1 MNLQNK
7 PRPQIKTFTY
17 HTMKNTKLLILLAAA
32 SIFAGCNSDSTA
44 NKEKQAKQNKSAAEQ
59 IYVPPGKLDDY
70 YAILSGGQ
78 SGSVFVYGIPSCR
91 FIKEIPIF
99 EPRAGLG
106 YANNPGSESYKRLAA
121 TGPLWGDTHHP
132 VLSQTDGRYDGHW
145 LWINDKANDRVAKID
160 LRTFEVVEIKLVP
173 NLQGAHGLAAYLPS
187 CKYVFVNGELES
199 DPIGNSTDP
208 EKYRSAIAFLDAQ
221 TLETKFEVS
230 FVGNADIASSGK
242 DGHYVFSTMY
252 NTENVSSEG
261 MIERDRDAVGAIDV
275 PLAEKALAE
284 GKFIKINGVPVI
296 ESEKVPGVLTL
307 IPVPKN
313 PHGCNVTPDGK
324 YVLACGKLS
333 PTVTIIDA
341 HTLKVIAEPE
351 VGLGPLHTTFDG
363 RGNAYTSLFVDSQIV
378 KSNIDKAIKN
388 APDYIVDRVD
398 VHYNVGHT
406 KAAGAD
412 TSYPSGDWLISL
424 NKLSKGMFLP
434 VGPAMPESQELV
446 DISGE
451 KMRVIAAFPSL
462 PEPHDAVMIHRKV
475 LEDYVVQTYEQ
486 QPAAV
491 KLGEEKIVRNGNK
504 VEVFMTCIR
513 SKFVP
518 EQFEVHQGDEVKLH
532 ITNVE
537 TVRDMSHGFA
547 LSRYGINVAIDPGQ
561 TSETTFVADKLG
573 TYWYYCTW
581 FCSALHLEM
590 RGRMLV
596 KPTGAELSDN
606 IGPVSKEAKAQSAA
620 GKESS
625 FE

>member
-1 MNLQNK
+1 M
-7 PRPQIKTFTY
+7 KTS
-17 HTMKNTKLLILLAAA
+17 NLLIFTVTA
-32 SIFAGCNSDSTA
+32 SIFVAGCNSDSTA
-44 NKEKQAKQNKSAAEQ
+44 NKQKQEAQNKSAAQ
-59 IYVPPGKLDDY
+59 QVYVPPGKLDDY

-78 SGSVFVYGIPSCR
+78 SGSAFVYGIPSCR
-91 FIKEIPIF
+91 LIKEIPIF

-160 LRTFEVVEIKLVP
+160 LRTFEVAEIKLVP
-173 NLQGAHGLAAYLPS
+173 NIQGAHGLAAYLPS
-187 CKYVFVNGELES
+187 CKYLFVNGELET
-199 DPIGNSTDP
+199 DAAGNSTDP
-208 EKYRSAIAFLDAQ
+208 SKYRSAIAFLDAQ

-230 FVGNADIASSGK
+230 FTGNADIASSGK
-242 DGHYVFSTMY
+242 DGRYVFSTMY
-252 NTENVSSEG
+252 NTENAVSSEG

-296 ESEKVPGVLTL
+296 ESEKAPGVLTL
-307 IPVPKN
+307 IPVAKN

-324 YVLACGKLS
+324 YVLASGKLS

-378 KSNIDKAIKN
+378 KWNIEKAIKG

-412 TSYPSGDWLISL
+412 SSYPSGDWLISL

-434 VGPAMPESQELV
+434 VGPAMPESQELI

-451 KMRVIAAFPSL
+451 KMRVVAAFPSL

-475 LEDYVVQTYEQ
+475 LEDYVVQTYEPK
-486 QPAAV
+486 PAAV
-491 KLGEEKIVRNGNK
+491 KLGEERIVRNGNK
-504 VEVFMTCIR
+504 VDVYMTCIR

-518 EQFEVHQGDEVKLH
+518 EQFELHQGDEVKLH
-532 ITNVE
+532 LTNVE
-537 TVRDMSHGFA
+537 TVRDMTHGFA
-547 LSRYGINVAIDPGQ
+547 LSRYGINVAVDPGQ
-561 TSETTFVADKLG
+561 TTETTFVADKLG

-596 KPTGAELSDN
+596 KSAGAQLNDN
-606 IGPVSKEAKAQSAA
+606 IGPVSTQAKLQSVS
-620 GKESS
+620 GKDGSS
-625 FE
+625 YE

>member
-1 MNLQNK
+1 
-7 PRPQIKTFTY
+7 
-17 HTMKNTKLLILLAAA
+17 MKKELILSLVLLAP
-32 SIFAGCNSDSTA
+32 FAFSGCNSDSTG
-44 NKEKQAKQNKSAAEQ
+44 KQQKAAMQNATAAQ
-59 IYVPPGKLDDY
+59 QVYVAPGKLDEY

-106 YANNPGSESYKRLAA
+106 YANNPGSESYKRLVA

-160 LRTFEVVEIKLVP
+160 LRTFEVVEIKMVP

-187 CKYVFVNGELES
+187 CKYVFVNGELET
-199 DPIGNSTDP
+199 DAAGNSTDSS
-208 EKYRSAIAFLDAQ
+208 KYRSVVAFLDAQ
-221 TLETKFEVS
+221 TLETKFQVS

-242 DGHYVFSTMY
+242 DGRRVFVTMY
-252 NTENVSSEG
+252 NTENATSSEG

-275 PLAEKALAE
+275 PLAEKAIAE
-284 GKFIKINGVPVI
+284 GKFTRINGVPVI
-296 ESEKVPGVLTL
+296 EQEKVPGVLTL

-324 YVLACGKLS
+324 YVLASGKLS
-333 PTVTIIDA
+333 PTVTVIDA
-341 HTLKVIAEPE
+341 QTLKVVAEPE

-378 KSNIDKAIKN
+378 KWNIEKAVKGDN
-388 APDYIVDRVD
+388 DYIVDRVD

-412 TSYPSGDWLISL
+412 TSHPNGDWLISL

-434 VGPAMPESQELV
+434 VGPAMPESQELI
-446 DISGE
+446 DISGD
-451 KMRVIAAFPSL
+451 KMKVVAAFPSL

-475 LEDYVVQTYEQ
+475 LEDVVVQTYEQ
-486 QPAAV
+486 QPTAV
-491 KLGEEKIVRNGNK
+491 KLGEEKVVRNGKK
-504 VEVFMTCIR
+504 VDVYMTCIR

-518 EQFEVHQGDEVKLH
+518 EQVEVHEGDEIHLH
-532 ITNVE
+532 LTNVE
-537 TVRDMSHGFA
+537 TVRDMTHGIAF
-547 LSRYGINVAIDPGQ
+547 SRLGINLAVDPGQ
-561 TSETTFVADKLG
+561 TAETTFVADKAG

-590 RGRMLV
+590 RGRLLV
-596 KPTGAELSDN
+596 KPPGAELSDAL
-606 IGPVSKEAKAQSAA
+606 GPVTNEEKARSVSQKA
-620 GKESS
+620 GASYE
-625 FE
+625 

>member
-1 MNLQNK
+1 M
-7 PRPQIKTFTY
+7 
-17 HTMKNTKLLILLAAA
+17 NTKLISLLVVSLA
-32 SIFAGCNSDSTA
+32 IAGCNSDTSSRQQKNA
-44 NKEKQAKQNKSAAEQ
+44 AESAAAAQ
-59 IYVPPGKLDDY
+59 QVYVAPGKLDDY
-70 YAILSGGQ
+70 YAFLSGGQ

-106 YANNPGSESYKRLAA
+106 YANNPGSDSYKRLAA
-121 TGPLWGDTHHP
+121 SGPFWGDTHHP

-145 LWINDKANDRVAKID
+145 LWINDKANERVAKID
-160 LRTFEVVEIKLVP
+160 LRTFEVAEIKLVP
-173 NLQGAHGLAAYLPS
+173 NIQGAHGLAAYLPS
-187 CKYVFVNGELES
+187 CKYVYVNGELET
-199 DPIGNSTDP
+199 DAAGNSTESD
-208 EKYRSAIAFLDAQ
+208 KYRSMVAFLDAQ
-221 TLETKFEVS
+221 SLETKFEVS

-242 DGHYVFSTMY
+242 DGRYVFVTMY
-252 NTENVSSEG
+252 NTENATSSEG

-275 PLAEKALAE
+275 PLAEKALAD
-284 GKFIKINGVPVI
+284 GKFSKINGVPVI

-324 YVLACGKLS
+324 YVLASGKLS
-333 PTVTIIDA
+333 PTVSIIDA
-341 HTLKVIAEPE
+341 KTLKLVAEPE

-378 KSNIDKAIKN
+378 KWNIDKAV
-388 APDYIVDRVD
+388 AGQPDYIVDRVD

-412 TSYPSGDWLISL
+412 TSYPNGDWLISL
-424 NKLSKGMFLP
+424 NKLSKGMFIP
-434 VGPAMPESQELV
+434 VGPAMPESQELI

-451 KMRVIAAFPSL
+451 KMRVVAAFPSP
-462 PEPHDAVMIHRKV
+462 PEPHDAAMLPRKV
-475 LEDYVVQTYEQ
+475 LENYVVQTYAL
-486 QPAAV
+486 QPEAV
-491 KLGEEKIVRNGNK
+491 KLGEEKVVRNGKK
-504 VEVFMTCIR
+504 VDVYMTCIR

-518 EQFEVHQGDEVKLH
+518 EQFEVHEGDEIHLR

-537 TVRDMSHGFA
+537 TVRNMTHGVA
-547 LSRYGINVAIDPGQ
+547 ISKYGINLGVDPGQ
-561 TSETTFVADKLG
+561 TVETTFVADKLG

-596 KPTGAELSDN
+596 KPPGAKLNEYLGPLAKEEKARSTSSDK
-606 IGPVSKEAKAQSAA
+606 G
-620 GKESS
+620 SS
-625 FE
+625 YE

>member
-1 MNLQNK
+1 
-7 PRPQIKTFTY
+7 
-17 HTMKNTKLLILLAAA
+17 MKLKLFLVLLAATPVG
-32 SIFAGCNSDSTA
+32 FTGCNSDSTA
-44 NKEKQAKQNKSAAEQ
+44 RQQKAAAQSASSAQ
-59 IYVPPGKLDDY
+59 QVYVAPGKLDEY

-78 SGSVFVYGIPSCR
+78 SGSAFVYGIPSCR

-160 LRTFEVVEIKLVP
+160 LRTFDVAEIKLVP
-173 NLQGAHGLAAYLPS
+173 NLQGAHGLAAFLPS

-199 DPIGNSTDP
+199 DAAGNSTDA
-208 EKYRSAIAFLDAQ
+208 EKYRSVVAFLDAQ
-221 TLETKFEVS
+221 TLETKFQVS

-242 DGHYVFSTMY
+242 DGRFVFVTMY
-252 NTENVSSEG
+252 NTENAVSSEG

-275 PLAEKALAE
+275 PLAEQALAD
-284 GKFIKINGVPVI
+284 GQFTRINGVPVI

-324 YVLACGKLS
+324 YVLASGKLS

-378 KSNIDKAIKN
+378 KWNIEKAIQGE
-388 APDYIVDRVD
+388 PDYVVDRVD

-412 TSYPSGDWLISL
+412 TSHPSGDWLISL

-434 VGPAMPESQELV
+434 VGPAMPESQELIN
-446 DISGE
+446 ISGD
-451 KMRVIAAFPSL
+451 KMRVVAAFPSP

-475 LEDYVVQTYEQ
+475 LENYVVQTYEP
-486 QPAAV
+486 QPTAV
-491 KLGEEKIVRNGNK
+491 KLGEERVVRHGNT
-504 VEVFMTCIR
+504 VDVYMTCIR

-518 EQFEVHQGDEVKLH
+518 EQFEVHEGDEIRLH
-532 ITNVE
+532 LTNVE
-537 TVRDMSHGFA
+537 TVRDMTHGIAF
-547 LSRYGINVAIDPGQ
+547 SRLGINLAVDPGQ
-561 TSETTFVADKLG
+561 TVETTFVAARPG

-590 RGRMLV
+590 RGRLLV
-596 KPTGAELSDN
+596 KPKGAELNENPGTVAQAD
-606 IGPVSKEAKAQSAA
+606 KARSAA
-620 GKESS
+620 QPKGGAYE
-625 FE
+625 

>member
-1 MNLQNK
+1 MKFNSVLGLVLIS
-7 PRPQIKTFTY
+7 PVIFT
-17 HTMKNTKLLILLAAA
+17 A
-32 SIFAGCNSDSTA
+32 CNSDTTVR
-44 NKEKQAKQNKSAAEQ
+44 KEKAAAQSAAAAQ
-59 IYVPPGKLDDY
+59 QVYVPPGKLDDY

-91 FIKEIPIF
+91 FIKEIPVF

-121 TGPLWGDTHHP
+121 SGPLWGDTHHP
-132 VLSQTDGRYDGHW
+132 VLSQTEGRYDGKW

-160 LRTFEVVEIKLVP
+160 LRTFEVAEIKEVP
-173 NLQGAHGLAAYLPS
+173 NIQGAHGLAAYLPS

-199 DPIGNSTDP
+199 DFVGNSTDP
-208 EKYRSAIAFLDAQ
+208 QNYRSLVAFLDAQ
-221 TLETKFEVS
+221 TLETKFQIS

-242 DGHYVFSTMY
+242 DGRYVFVTMY
-252 NTENVSSEG
+252 NTENAVSSEG

-284 GKFIKINGVPVI
+284 GKFNKINGVPVI
-296 ESEKVPGVLTL
+296 DSEKVPGVLTL

-324 YVLACGKLS
+324 YVLASGKLS

-341 HTLKVIAEPE
+341 KTLKVIAEPE
-351 VGLGPLHTTFDG
+351 VGLGPLHTTFDD

-378 KSNIDKAIKN
+378 KWNIEKAIKN
-388 APDYIVDRVD
+388 TPDYIVDRVD

-412 TSYPSGDWLISL
+412 TSHPSGDWLISL

-451 KMRVIAAFPSL
+451 KMRVVAAFPSL

-475 LEDYVVQTYEQ
+475 LENVVVQTYEQ
-486 QPAAV
+486 QPTAV
-491 KLGEEKIVRNGNK
+491 KLGEEKVLRNGNK
-504 VEVFMTCIR
+504 VDVYMTCIR

-518 EQFEVHQGDEVKLH
+518 EQFEVHEGDEVKLH
-532 ITNVE
+532 LTNVE
-537 TVRDMSHGFA
+537 TVRDMTHGIA
-547 LSRYGINVAIDPGQ
+547 ISRMGINLAVDPGQ
-561 TSETTFVADKLG
+561 TSETTFTPSKPG

-590 RGRMLV
+590 RGRLLV
-596 KPTGAELSDN
+596 KPQGAELN
-606 IGPVSKEAKAQSAA
+606 EYLGPVAKADKAKSAA
-620 GKESS
+620 AKGSDLE
-625 FE
+625 

>member
-1 MNLQNK
+1 MTLK
-7 PRPQIKTFTY
+7 SY
-17 HTMKNTKLLILLAAA
+17 ILLAALMPLA
-32 SIFAGCNSDSTA
+32 FTACNSDHSSK
-44 NKEKQAKQNKSAAEQ
+44 KEKAAAQAASAAQ
-59 IYVPPGKLDDY
+59 QVYVPPGKLDDY

-121 TGPLWGDTHHP
+121 SGPMWGDTHHP
-132 VLSQTDGRYDGHW
+132 VLSQSEGRYDGKW

-160 LRTFEVVEIKLVP
+160 LRTFEVAEIKMVP
-173 NLQGAHGLAAYLPS
+173 NIQGAHGLAAYLPT
-187 CKYVFVNGELES
+187 CKYVFVNGELETDS
-199 DPIGNSTDP
+199 VGNSTDAS
-208 EKYRSAIAFLDAQ
+208 KYRSLIAFLDAQ
-221 TLETKFEVS
+221 TLETKFQVS

-242 DGHYVFSTMY
+242 DGRFVFVTMY
-252 NTENVSSEG
+252 NTENAVTSEG

-284 GKFIKINGVPVI
+284 GKFTKVNGVPVI
-296 ESEKVPGVLTL
+296 ESEKVPEVLTF

-324 YVLACGKLS
+324 YVLASGKLS

-341 HTLKVIAEPE
+341 KTLKVVAEPE

-378 KSNIDKAIKN
+378 KWNIDKAVAGKGDHIL
-388 APDYIVDRVD
+388 DRVD

-434 VGPAMPESQELV
+434 VGPGMPESQELV

-451 KMRVIAAFPSL
+451 KMRVVAAFPSL

-475 LEDYVVQTYEQ
+475 LENYVVQTYEV
-486 QPAAV
+486 PPTAT
-491 KLGEEKIVRNGNK
+491 KLGEEKVVRNGNK
-504 VEVFMTCIR
+504 VDVFMTCIR

-518 EQFEVHQGDEVKLH
+518 DTFEVHEGDQVTVHL
-532 ITNVE
+532 TNVE
-537 TVRDMSHGFA
+537 TVRDMTHGIA
-547 LSRYGINVAIDPGQ
+547 ISKVGINLAVDPGQ
-561 TSETTFVADKLG
+561 TAETTFTAGKPG

-590 RGRMLV
+590 RGRLLV
-596 KPTGAELSDN
+596 KRAGEQLN
-606 IGPVSKEAKAQSAA
+606 EYIGPIAKQSTAA
-620 GKESS
+620 PAAKGNGYE
-625 FE
+625 

>member
-1 MNLQNK
+1 
-7 PRPQIKTFTY
+7 
-17 HTMKNTKLLILLAAA
+17 MKLKIFLALLAVAPLA
-32 SIFAGCNSDSTA
+32 FTGCNSDTT
-44 NKEKQAKQNKSAAEQ
+44 AKQQKAAAQSASSAQQ
-59 IYVPPGKLDDY
+59 IYVAPGKLDEY

-78 SGSVFVYGIPSCR
+78 SGSAFVYGIPSCR

-99 EPRAGLG
+99 EPRAGIG
-106 YANNPGSESYKRLAA
+106 YANNPGSESYKRLVAS
-121 TGPLWGDTHHP
+121 GPMWGDTHHP

-160 LRTFEVVEIKLVP
+160 LRTFEVAKIKMVP
-173 NLQGAHGLAAYLPS
+173 NIQGAHGLAAYLPS
-187 CKYVFVNGELES
+187 CKYVFVNGELET
-199 DPIGNSTDP
+199 DPAGNSTDP
-208 EKYRSAIAFLDAQ
+208 QKYRSLIAFLDAQ
-221 TLETKFEVS
+221 TLETKFQVS

-242 DGHYVFSTMY
+242 DGRYVFATMY
-252 NTENVSSEG
+252 NTENAQSSEG

-284 GKFIKINGVPVI
+284 GKFVKINGVPVI
-296 ESEKVPGVLTL
+296 ESEKTPGVLTL

-324 YVLACGKLS
+324 YVLASGKLS

-341 HTLKVIAEPE
+341 HTLKIIAEPE
-351 VGLGPLHTTFDG
+351 VGLGPLHTTFDN

-378 KSNIDKAIKN
+378 KWNIEKAIKGQT
-388 APDYIVDRVD
+388 DYIVDRVD

-434 VGPAMPESQELV
+434 VGPGMPESQELV
-446 DISGE
+446 DISGD
-451 KMRVIAAFPSL
+451 KMRVVAAFPSL

-475 LEDYVVQTYEQ
+475 LENIVIQTYEQ

-504 VEVFMTCIR
+504 VDVYMTCIR

-518 EQFEVHQGDEVKLH
+518 DQIEVHEGDEIKLH
-532 ITNVE
+532 LTNVE
-537 TVRDMSHGFA
+537 TVRDMTHGIAF
-547 LSRYGINVAIDPGQ
+547 SRLGINLAVDPGQ
-561 TSETTFVADKLG
+561 TSETTFVASQPG

-590 RGRMLV
+590 RGRLLV
-596 KPTGAELSDN
+596 KPKGAVLNEFPAP
-606 IGPVSKEAKAQSAA
+606 IAQSA
-620 GKESS
+620 SS
-625 FE
+625 AAQKKGSAYE

>member
-1 MNLQNK
+1 MKSK
-7 PRPQIKTFTY
+7 P
-17 HTMKNTKLLILLAAA
+17 LLPFLALACCLLAA
-32 SIFAGCNSDSTA
+32 CNSDETA
-44 NKEKQAKQNKSAAEQ
+44 KHQRSGSQAASAAQ
-59 IYVPPGKLDDY
+59 QVYVAPGKLDDY

-106 YANNPGSESYKRLAA
+106 YANNPGSESYQRLAA

-132 VLSQTDGRYDGHW
+132 VLSQTDGRYDGRW

-160 LRTFEVVEIKLVP
+160 LRTFEVAEIKMVP
-173 NLQGAHGLAAYLPS
+173 NIQGAHGLAAYLPS
-187 CKYVFVNGELES
+187 CKYVFVNGELET
-199 DPIGNSTDP
+199 DAAGNSTDP
-208 EKYRSAIAFLDAQ
+208 EKYRSLVAFLDAQ
-221 TLETKFEVS
+221 TLETKFQVS

-242 DGHYVFSTMY
+242 DGRYVFFTMY
-252 NTENVSSEG
+252 NTENATSSEG
-261 MIERDRDAVGAIDV
+261 MIERDSDAVGAIDV
-275 PLAEKALAE
+275 PLAEKTLAE
-284 GKFIKINGVPVI
+284 RHFTTINGVPVI
-296 ESEKVPGVLTL
+296 ESEKVPGVLTR

-313 PHGCNVTPDGK
+313 PHGCNVTPDGR
-324 YVLACGKLS
+324 YVLASGKLS
-333 PTVTIIDA
+333 PTVSIIDA
-341 HTLKVIAEPE
+341 KTLKVIAEPE

-378 KSNIDKAIKN
+378 KWNIEKAIKN
-388 APDYIVDRVD
+388 ERDYIVDRVD

-434 VGPAMPESQELV
+434 VGPGMPESQELV

-451 KMRVIAAFPSL
+451 KMRVVAAFPSL

-475 LEDYVVQTYEQ
+475 LENVVVQTYEQ

-491 KLGEEKIVRNGNK
+491 KLGDEKIVRNGNK
-504 VEVFMTCIR
+504 VDVYMTCIR

-518 EQFEVHQGDEVKLH
+518 EQFEVHEGDEVKLH
-532 ITNVE
+532 LTNVE
-537 TVRDMSHGFA
+537 TVRDMTHGFA
-547 LSRYGINVAIDPGQ
+547 LSKIGINVAVDPGQ
-561 TSETTFVADKLG
+561 TAEAKFTATKPG

-596 KPTGAELSDN
+596 KPVGAELTDAL
-606 IGPVSKEAKAQSAA
+606 GPQIQSAA
-620 GKESS
+620 PKKESVS
-625 FE
+625 YE

>member
-1 MNLQNK
+1 
-7 PRPQIKTFTY
+7 
-17 HTMKNTKLLILLAAA
+17 MKKHFLLTSVLAAVM
-32 SIFAGCNSDSTA
+32 FMAGCNSDSTVRKD
-44 NKEKQAKQNKSAAEQ
+44 KEAAQNQSAAQ
-59 IYVPPGKLDDY
+59 QVYVPPGKLDDY

-78 SGSVFVYGIPSCR
+78 SGSVFVFGIPSCR

-106 YANNPGSESYKRLAA
+106 YANNPGSESFKRLVAS
-121 TGPLWGDTHHP
+121 GPLWGDTHHP
-132 VLSQTDGRYDGHW
+132 VLSQTDGRYDGQW
-145 LWINDKANDRVAKID
+145 LWINDKANDRIAKID
-160 LRTFEVVEIKLVP
+160 LRTFEVAEIKVVP
-173 NLQGAHGLAAYLPS
+173 NIQGAHGLAAYLPS
-187 CKYVFVNGELES
+187 CKYVFVNGELEI
-199 DPIGNSTDP
+199 DAANNSTDMD
-208 EKYRSAIAFLDAQ
+208 KYRSAVSFLDAQ
-221 TLETKFEVS
+221 TLETKFQVS

-242 DGHYVFSTMY
+242 DGHYVFMTMY
-252 NTENVSSEG
+252 NTENAVSSEG

-275 PLAEKALAE
+275 PLAEKAIAE
-284 GKFIKINGVPVI
+284 GKFSKIGGIPVI
-296 ESEKVPGVLTL
+296 ESEKVPGVLTF

-324 YVLACGKLS
+324 YVLASGKLS
-333 PTVTIIDA
+333 PTVSIIDA
-341 HTLKVIAEPE
+341 NTLKVIAEPE

-378 KSNIDKAIKN
+378 KWNIDKAIKGQ
-388 APDYIVDRVD
+388 PDYIVDRVD

-434 VGPAMPESQELV
+434 VGPAMPESQELI

-451 KMRVIAAFPSL
+451 KMKLVAAFPSL
-462 PEPHDAVMIHRKV
+462 PEPHDAVMIARKV
-475 LEDYVVQTYEQ
+475 LESHVVQTYEP

-504 VEVFMTCIR
+504 VDVYMTCIR

-532 ITNVE
+532 LTNVE
-537 TVRDMSHGFA
+537 TVRDMTHGFA
-547 LSRYGINVAIDPGQ
+547 LSRYGINVAVDPGQ
-561 TSETTFVADKLG
+561 TSETTFVADKPG

-596 KPTGAELSDN
+596 KPPGATLSEN
-606 IGPVSKEAKAQSAA
+606 MGPVTKQDKADSVN
-620 GKESS
+620 GKGASS
-625 FE
+625 YE